1 MNLYEDGGEKR
12 LQEHETMP
20 YDTLVVNLFGGPGAG
35 KSTLAHRLCADLAMR
50 GRLVEYSPEYAKE
63 LIWDGRRDMLN
74 GSVTSQAVVAG
85 EQISRLNRLIG
96 RVEIAVTDS
105 PILLEVPYV
114 DSNDQSYA
122 SFVESLAA
130 YHRSLRRLD
139 VIVNRGYSYDP
150 RGRKHTLDESMALDG
165 AIRSAFDE
173 AGGGE
178 FFEYFRDDDDRAN
191 YASLLASILK
201 MTAE

>member
-1 MNLYEDGGEKR
+1 MNLNEDGCEKR
-12 LQEHETMP
+12 LQEYKATP

-35 KSTLAHRLCADLAMR
+35 KSTLAHRLCDLAMR
-50 GRLVEYSPEYAKE
+50 GRLVEHSPEYAKE
-63 LIWDGRRDMLN
+63 LIWDDRRDMLN
-74 GSVTSQAVVAG
+74 GSVTSQAVVAS

-122 SFVESLAA
+122 SFVESLAT

-139 VIVNRGYSYDP
+139 VFVNRGSSFDT

-165 AIRSAFDE
+165 AIRSAFDG
-173 AGGGE
+173 ARGGE

-201 MTAE
+201 MAAE

>member
-1 MNLYEDGGEKR
+1 MNLNKDGNA
-12 LQEHETMP
+12 Q
-20 YDTLVVNLFGGPGAG
+20 DSSTLVVNLFGGPGAG

-63 LIWDGRRDMLN
+63 LVWDGRRDMLN
-74 GSVTSQAVVAG
+74 GSVTSQAVVAS
-85 EQISRLNRLIG
+85 EQINRLNRLIG

-114 DSNDQSYA
+114 NSSDRSYA
-122 SFVESLAA
+122 SFVKSLAT

-139 VIVNRGYSYDP
+139 VFVNRGSSYDT
-150 RGRKHTLDESMALDG
+150 RGRKHTLDESTALDD
-165 AIRSAFDE
+165 AIRTLLEDADE
-173 AGGGE
+173 R
-178 FFEYFRDDDDRAN
+178 FFEFFRDDDDRAN
-191 YASLLASILK
+191 YASLLASVLK

>member
-1 MNLYEDGGEKR
+1 MNIYEDGGEKR
-12 LQEHETMP
+12 LQEHEAMP

-50 GRLVEYSPEYAKE
+50 GRLIEYSPEYAKE
-63 LIWDGRRDMLN
+63 IIWEGRRDMLD
-74 GSVTSQAVVAG
+74 GSVVSQAVVAS
-85 EQISRLNRLIG
+85 EQINRLNRLIG

-105 PILLEVPYV
+105 PVLLEVPYV
-114 DSNDQSYA
+114 DGNDRSCA

-139 VIVNRGYSYDP
+139 VLVNRGSSYDT

-165 AIRSAFDE
+165 AIRVLLED
-173 AGGGE
+173 AGEG
-178 FFEYFRDDDDRAN
+178 FFEYFRDDSDQAN